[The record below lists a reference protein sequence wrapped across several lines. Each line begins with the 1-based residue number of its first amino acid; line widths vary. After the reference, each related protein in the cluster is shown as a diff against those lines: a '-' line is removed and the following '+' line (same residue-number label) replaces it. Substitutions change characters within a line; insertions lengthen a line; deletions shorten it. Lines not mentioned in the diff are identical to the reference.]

1 MHQRSVASHTI
12 RVQAPIDQCQRFFT
26 PAGEELWV
34 EGWRP
39 TYLIPSD
46 GRTEAGMVFTSG
58 EGETYTIWTLL
69 DFDTE
74 AHYARYSRVTPATR
88 TGLVE
93 VHCKASAD
101 GGTDVAV
108 TYTMTA
114 VNQGGLS
121 SLEAYRGQAFV
132 NMIEDWKQKI
142 DAMLPSLLTA
152 SIR

>member
-39 TYLIPSD
+39 
-46 GRTEAGMVFTSG
+46 
-58 EGETYTIWTLL
+58 TYTIWTLL

-121 SLEAYRGQAFV
+121 SLDAYRGQAFV

-142 DAMLPSLLTA
+142 DAVLPRLLTA